1 MTAGGGVVSSW
12 FTSAADG
19 SGASGLRR
27 HPGDYF
33 VRNRSVIKSDQK
45 NPAGF
50 QIGTHLE
57 LFQHMPAIRC
67 ARFAGSGADPCRPGH
82 REAPTMLH
90 TKEGTPVRCLPPS
103 LCRGTPATGSLS
115 SSHAGSRLPGSTR
128 RTRTRPERASQWQ
141 HPRMRAPAGRHRA
154 GTGHGRPAQGHL
166 CAAFP
171 QVRVADHPLLPGPL
185 LWSAGGSTCITR
197 GLPASACSIFSRPRS
212 SITARSSRCF

>member
-19 SGASGLRR
+19 IWRERAAAGTA
-27 HPGDYF
+27 GDYF

-82 REAPTMLH
+82 REAPD
-90 TKEGTPVRCLPPS
+90 
-103 LCRGTPATGSLS
+103 ATHQG
-115 SSHAGSRLPGSTR
+115 GN
-128 RTRTRPERASQWQ
+128 
-141 HPRMRAPAGRHRA
+141 PR
-154 GTGHGRPAQGHL
+154 
-166 CAAFP
+166 
-171 QVRVADHPLLPGPL
+171 
-185 LWSAGGSTCITR
+185 S
-197 GLPASACSIFSRPRS
+197 LPASLLV
-212 SITARSSRCF
+212 